1 MVFRP
6 FWFCVCLN
14 KSGNTIELI
23 VDHFEYDLSRG
34 GLLFGVAMP
43 VVVVDRWLNGQILT
57 KKPKGVALRVS
68 LGVRGNYCLGV
79 FIGGQLSLLN
89 VLTIMINT
97 SKQVC
102 HGANTCS

>member
-1 MVFRP
+1 LV
-6 FWFCVCLN
+6 
-14 KSGNTIELI
+14 
-23 VDHFEYDLSRG
+23 
-34 GLLFGVAMP
+34 
-43 VVVVDRWLNGQILT
+43 

-97 SKQVC
+97 SKQVG